1 MGSLVHVCARVGV
14 GWWRARALV
23 VPRCAEQH
31 GARGTVFLGCSHVEN
46 QILQT
51 LWWWCCRKKKM
62 WEAKI
67 PNPGKSLLIQSY
79 LGVRGN
85 CTLKGSLFLSLFQ
98 DFQ

>member
-1 MGSLVHVCARVGV
+1 
-14 GWWRARALV
+14 
-23 VPRCAEQH
+23 
-31 GARGTVFLGCSHVEN
+31 
-46 QILQT
+46 
-51 LWWWCCRKKKM
+51 M